1 LSIII
6 IEHLIKDQKITALE
20 VNNMKE
26 YKIIKQ
32 TGTAVKSQQNFEDL
46 INSYAKMNW
55 TVINMFTHRGILK
68 ALIERDKK
76 EDES

>member
-1 LSIII
+1 LSIVI
-6 IEHLIKDQKITALE
+6 IEHINKDQKRTPQQ
-20 VNNMKE
+20 VDTMKE

-76 EDES
+76 EEES